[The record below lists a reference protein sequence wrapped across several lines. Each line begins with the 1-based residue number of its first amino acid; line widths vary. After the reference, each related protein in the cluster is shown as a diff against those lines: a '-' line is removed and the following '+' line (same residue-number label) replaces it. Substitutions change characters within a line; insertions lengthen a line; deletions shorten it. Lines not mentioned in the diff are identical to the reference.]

1 MIVTEQTKACA
12 ALARESIKLGFQL
25 HRREGDAAAALAR
38 LREIHDEVRLVVE
51 QYAGDAVPLV
61 RRSLIEYYNCAA
73 QTRRWGEAIVA
84 GEKYALHVGRI
95 SGGAGQVPP

>member
-1 MIVTEQTKACA
+1 MTTEQTKACA
-12 ALARESIKLGFQL
+12 ALARESIRLGFQL
-25 HRREGDAAAALAR
+25 HRREGDAATALAR

-61 RRSLIEYYNCAA
+61 RQSLVESYNCVA

-84 GEKYALHVGRI
+84 GKKYALHVGRI
-95 SGGAGQVPP
+95 SGDAERVTP